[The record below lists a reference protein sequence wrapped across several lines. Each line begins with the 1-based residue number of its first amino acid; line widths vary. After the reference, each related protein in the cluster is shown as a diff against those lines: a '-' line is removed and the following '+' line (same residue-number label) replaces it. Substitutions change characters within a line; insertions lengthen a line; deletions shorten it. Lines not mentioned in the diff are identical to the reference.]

1 MKALTSK
8 KAIIAIL
15 SVSSIV
21 IAGTIRDMKTHSK
34 KLTVAQVEA
43 DSMLAERSVASLE
56 VSKVAQMN
64 LPMNAENI
72 KKINAGWEIA
82 RIVDAD
88 KTVAFDKFQNP
99 EDAKK
104 SIKIKME
111 LVGNGIV
118 RLNNDN
124 QQVYRV
130 SILSDFGTIAIFKKI
145 GNGFEILEAKKIQEV
160 AQAPKALVV
169 SEEVDLVLERA
180 LNQTKS
186 NKVLVGD
193 KVSGRLTLANKV
205 LNSLSIELTNDNGEK
220 QSIEIDSADLMDGG
234 TFKTEVNGEE
244 VSGVIFNNGKDGYRM
259 SFVTGPL
266 AGAMLNFV
274 TKEQFDKIQEQEE
287 EANRNAV
294 QKDFAEDNTQQEIQ
308 ATQAPA
314 LEERKEVASNVEN
327 QEPVEI
333 LSADEV
339 KQTAQENGFAF

>member
-21 IAGTIRDMKTHSK
+21 IAGTIKDMQTHSK
-34 KLTVAQVEA
+34 KLSTAQLEEDSLLA
-43 DSMLAERSVASLE
+43 DRSVASLE
-56 VSKVAQMN
+56 VSKVAQVN

-72 KKINAGWEIA
+72 KKINSSWEIV

-88 KTVAFDKFQNP
+88 KSVAFDKIQNP

-104 SIKIKME
+104 LIKIKME
-111 LVGNGIV
+111 LIGNGIV
-118 RLNNDN
+118 RLNNDD
-124 QQVYRV
+124 QQVYRI
-130 SILSDFGTIAIFKKI
+130 SILSDFGTIAIFKKL
-145 GNGFEILEAKKIQEV
+145 GNGFEILEAKKLQPVME
-160 AQAPKALVV
+160 QKALVV
-169 SEEVDLVLERA
+169 TEEVDLVLERA

-186 NKVLVGD
+186 NKVLVGAS
-193 KVSGRLTLANKV
+193 VSGRVTIANKI
-205 LNSLSIELTNDNGEK
+205 LNSLSVELKNENGET

-234 TFKTEVNGEE
+234 TFKAEVNGEE

-294 QKDFAEDNTQQEIQ
+294 QKDFSDETAQEVQ
-308 ATQAPA
+308 AAQAPA
-314 LEERKEVASNVEN
+314 LEERKEVANNVEN

-333 LSADEV
+333 LSTDEV